1 MAQSAK
7 NSLYKGVGPS
17 SGPQRSHKSRD
28 WQCVS
33 AISAGKKR
41 DKFTGQQAS
50 LIRIQE
56 EWGFYE
62 NDGAFSEA
70 RVPETLKL
78 PKLA

>member
-1 MAQSAK
+1 MCVCDLSWEE
-7 NSLYKGVGPS
+7 
-17 SGPQRSHKSRD
+17 RD
-28 WQCVS
+28 
-33 AISAGKKR
+33 R
-41 DKFTGQQAS
+41 FTGQQAG

-56 EWGFYE
+56 EWGIYE